1 MQKEEEKTLHKAV
14 IVFIMF
20 GNMVLL
26 AIKNE
31 KIGKGLWNGYGGGIE
46 PEDLTPEDTAVRE
59 TSEET
64 DYGVTIKKE
73 HLTQVADINFH
84 NTKEDGSTFVLNAKV
99 YVVNKHSGT
108 PKPSKEMS
116 NPTWFNK
123 SNLPLDKM
131 MPADKIWVPIVL
143 SGKKIKFKVSFGPH
157 QAYMIGEPE
166 IEYVDS
172 F

>member
-20 GNMVLL
+20 GSLVLL
-26 AIKNE
+26 AKKTK

-46 PEDLTPEDTAVRE
+46 DGESPEDAAVRE
-59 TSEET
+59 TFEEN
-64 DYGVTIKKE
+64 DYDIIIKKE
-73 HLTQVADINFH
+73 HLTQVADTYFH

-99 YVVNKHSGT
+99 YVVSKYSGT
-108 PKPSKEMS
+108 PKPSDEMS
-116 NPTWFNK
+116 DPTWFNK
-123 SNLPLDKM
+123 NNLPLDKM
-131 MPADKIWVPIVL
+131 MPADKIWLPIVL
-143 SGKKIKFKVSFGPH
+143 SGKKIKFKVSYGPH

-166 IEYVDS
+166 IQYVDS

>member
-1 MQKEEEKTLHKAV
+1 MQKEEEKTLNRAV

-26 AIKNE
+26 AIKA
-31 KIGKGLWNGYGGGIE
+31 KGIGKGLWNGYGGGIE
-46 PEDLTPEDTAVRE
+46 EGESPEDATVRE

-64 DYGVTIKKE
+64 DRSIIIKKE
-73 HLTQVADINFH
+73 HLIQVADTYFH

-99 YVVNKHSGT
+99 YVTNKFSGT
-108 PKPSKEMS
+108 PKPSDEML

-123 SNLPLDKM
+123 KSLPLDKM
-131 MPADKIWVPIVL
+131 LPADKIWVPIVL

-157 QAYMIGEPE
+157 QAYMISEPE

>member
-1 MQKEEEKTLHKAV
+1 
-14 IVFIMF
+14 
-20 GNMVLL
+20 MVLL
-26 AIKNE
+26 AKKTK

-46 PEDLTPEDTAVRE
+46 DGESPEDTAVRE

-64 DYGVTIKKE
+64 NYGITIQKE
-73 HLTQVADINFH
+73 NLVQVADTNFH

-99 YVVNKHSGT
+99 YVVNKFSGT
-108 PKPSKEMS
+108 PKSSDEMID
-116 NPTWFNK
+116 PTWFNK
-123 SNLPLDKM
+123 NNLPLDQM

-143 SGKKIKFKVSFGPH
+143 SGKKIKFYVSFGPH
-157 QAYMIGEPE
+157 QAYMTSEPR